1 MLEMIN
7 LMIFSSQNADF
18 WCLII
23 PLSGQIFTLQVTY
36 DNINKTALGRDGVGL
51 FVTEDIN
58 NQLRAGDR

>member
-23 PLSGQIFTLQVTY
+23 PLSEIFSLQVTY
-36 DNINKTALGRDGVGL
+36 DNINKTALGRNGVGL